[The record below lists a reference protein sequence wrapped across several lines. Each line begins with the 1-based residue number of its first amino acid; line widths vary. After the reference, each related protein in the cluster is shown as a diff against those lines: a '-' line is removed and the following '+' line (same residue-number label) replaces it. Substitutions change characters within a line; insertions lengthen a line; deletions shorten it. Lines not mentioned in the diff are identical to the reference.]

1 MGPQWTARARSDLER
16 LYDFLAAVNKPAAAR
31 AARALVSAPVLLL
44 EHPRMGERLDEFA
57 PREVRRL
64 LVGIY
69 EMRDEIKSETIFILR
84 PWRVR
89 EDR

>member
-1 MGPQWTARARSDLER
+1 M
-16 LYDFLAAVNKPAAAR
+16 
-31 AARALVSAPVLLL
+31 LLL

-69 EMRDEIKSETIFILR
+69 EMRYEIKSETIFILR